1 MSTPHS
7 GYTIKV
13 HYTGRL
19 DDGRVFASSKE
30 RDPLEVTVGDG
41 TLIPSLEETLVEMQQ
56 GEERTVTI
64 PADQA
69 YGPQRPELLLAV
81 KREEFPEDIS
91 PEVGQRLEVRQR
103 DGEVTVVT
111 VADVNDEQVVID
123 ANHPLA
129 GHDLTFEL
137 ELVEILVKA

>member
-7 GYTIKV
+7 GDTIKV

>member
-1 MSTPHS
+1 MAHPQS
-7 GYTIKV
+7 GDTIKV

-30 RDPLEVTVGDG
+30 RAPLEITVGDG
-41 TLIPSLEETLVEMQQ
+41 TLIPSLEDTLVHMEQ
-56 GEERTVTI
+56 GEEKTVTI

-81 KREEFPEDIS
+81 DREEFPKNID

-111 VADVNDEQVVID
+111 VAEVTDERVVID

-129 GHDLTFEL
+129 GQDLTFEL
-137 ELVEILVKA
+137 ELVEVRNKS